1 MEPSVT
7 KDYSGTPLYK
17 KLGIKEGSSVAVVN
31 EPDGFHDALGAV
43 PEGVRFYERASRPL
57 DLIVYFSDEVANI
70 TRRVPVFAKFIA
82 SDGALWVCYPKKS
95 SKHPTD
101 ATFESVQKVG
111 LDAGL
116 VDNKSAAID
125 ETWTGLRFVYRLRD
139 R

>member
-1 MEPSVT
+1 VT
-7 KDYSGTPLYK
+7 KDYSGTPLSK
-17 KLGIKEGSSVAVVN
+17 KLGIKEGARVAVVN
-31 EPDGFHDALGAV
+31 EPDAFLDSLEPV

-57 DLIVYFSDEVANI
+57 DLIVYFSDELANI

-95 SKHPTD
+95 SKHPTN
-101 ATFESVQKVG
+101 ASFEAVQRIG

-125 ETWTGLRFVYRLRD
+125 ETWTGLRFVYRLKD

>member
-1 MEPSVT
+1 MEEAVT
-7 KDYSGTPLYK
+7 KDYSGTPLHK
-17 KLGIKEGSSVAVVN
+17 KLGIKEGRKVAVVN
-31 EPDGFHDALGAV
+31 EPDGFFDTLGAV
-43 PEGVRFYERASRPL
+43 PESVRFYERATRPL
-57 DLIVYFSDEVANI
+57 DLIVYFSDELANI

-95 SKHPTD
+95 SKRPTD
-101 ATFESVQKVG
+101 ASFESVQRVG

-125 ETWTGLRFVYRLRD
+125 ETWTALRFVYRLKD